1 MKRNPENAGRN
12 QVGQFV
18 KGASG
23 NPRGKRKG
31 TLHKATRAAL
41 ALMDGQL
48 EEVTQVLI
56 DKAMSGDMVA
66 VKLVFDKLVPQAKE
80 IPISAGPTLPAK
92 LTAENLPEAMEMIV
106 KAVASGNLLP
116 GEGQVLTGMLNGLGK
131 ALELSELEKRVAALE
146 GRKEAE
152 G

>member
-1 MKRNPENAGRN
+1 MKRQPENAGRN
-12 QVGQFV
+12 QAGQFV

-31 TLHKATRAAL
+31 TLHKATRAVQELLDGEAEAL
-41 ALMDGQL
+41 ARKAVEMALDGDTTALRLCL
-48 EEVTQVLI
+48 ERLCPPARE
-56 DKAMSGDMVA
+56 KA
-66 VKLVFDKLVPQAKE
+66 
-80 IPISAGPTLPAK
+80 ISAGLALPSN
-92 LTAENLPEAMEMIV
+92 LTAENLPAAMEMIV
-106 KAVASGNLLP
+106 KAVASGALLP
-116 GEGQVLTGMLNGLGK
+116 GEGQALTGMLNGLGK

>member
-1 MKRNPENAGRN
+1 MKRSPENAGRN

-66 VKLVFDKLVPQAKE
+66 VKLVFDKLVPQAKDAPLNE
-80 IPISAGPTLPAK
+80 PLPLPE
-92 LTAENLPEAMEMIV
+92 LTAEGLPR
-106 KAVASGNLLP
+106 AVEVIIQSVAVGDLP
-116 GEGQVLTGMLNGLGK
+116 PGQGQALITMLDGLRK
-131 ALELSELEKRVAALE
+131 SIELSELEKRIAALE
-146 GRKEAE
+146 SRKE

>member
-1 MKRNPENAGRN
+1 MKRKPANAGRN
-12 QVGQFV
+12 QAGQFV

-23 NPRGKRKG
+23 NPRGKSKG

-41 ALMDGQL
+41 ALMEGQL

-66 VKLVFDKLVPQAKE
+66 VKLVLDKLVPQAKE
-80 IPISAGPTLPAK
+80 APIAAGLTLPAR
-92 LTAENLPEAMEMIV
+92 LTAENLSETLETVV
-106 KAVASGNLLP
+106 KGVASGVLLP
-116 GEGQVLTGMLNGLGK
+116 GEGQALTAMLNGLGK
-131 ALELSELEKRVAALE
+131 ALELSELEKRIAALE
-146 GRKEAE
+146 SRKESE